1 MVCFPSTIS
10 DRNHDIFRLPLA
22 FGFLAS
28 QEVKDAGIGNLG
40 LHDRQFRTSISPAR
54 SRFSDRPRSL
64 ERAALRWVQEHI
76 ESFGGDPMKV
86 TM

>member
-1 MVCFPSTIS
+1 MPV
-10 DRNHDIFRLPLA
+10 RNHNVSHLSLA

-40 LHDRQFRTSISPAR
+40 LHDRQSRASISLMRLNFP
-54 SRFSDRPRSL
+54 DRPRSL

-76 ESFGGDPMKV
+76 ESFGGDPTKV